1 MVNTIQRSKASH
13 HGKISGSG
21 APRDR
26 TGGNYDLIFGHV
38 NAGFSVSP
46 FSCTL
51 HDTMSITGTRRF
63 VRFVRKMVGENCK
76 WLQAVLA
83 CLFWSNVRHRIVLEH
98 TPNLNTPCPRT
109 YSYSMRKPYA

>member
-38 NAGFSVSP
+38 NARFSASP

-51 HDTMSITGTRRF
+51 HDTMSITGTRRL
-63 VRFVRKMVGENCK
+63 VRFARKMVGKIRSEERR
-76 WLQAVLA
+76 VG
-83 CLFWSNVRHRIVLEH
+83 
-98 TPNLNTPCPRT
+98 
-109 YSYSMRKPYA
+109 